1 MGKYNIWKG
10 IALIFI
16 ILFIAETVF
25 LGYIFYSG
33 SKMVEGEEICTE
45 YCLENNASFYDYDM
59 LSRKCNCFN
68 KESEYV
74 KGMKVS
80 K

>member
-59 LSRKCNCFN
+59 LSRKCNCLL
-68 KESEYV
+68 V
-74 KGMKVS
+74 K
-80 K
+80 